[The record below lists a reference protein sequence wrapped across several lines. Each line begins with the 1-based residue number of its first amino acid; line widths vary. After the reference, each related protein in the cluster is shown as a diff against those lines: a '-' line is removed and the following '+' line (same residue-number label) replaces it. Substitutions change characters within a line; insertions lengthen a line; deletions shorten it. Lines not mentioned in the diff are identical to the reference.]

1 MADIMSETPSGAERR
16 ITEADIARL
25 VEELEV
31 LESTAQAIRQDIAM
45 ITASIAELKAT
56 RTLVKM
62 LVDKQKIEESYTTV
76 GGGVFVKSKIEDYD
90 RVLVNIGANY
100 VVELDTK
107 DALDHVDRR
116 IRELEDVKS
125 RLELR
130 LADVVRR
137 IENIRQFLAA
147 IYAMMRGGA
156 EGKAE
161 RK

>member
-1 MADIMSETPSGAERR
+1 MSEQAPGGERR

-31 LESTAQAIRQDIAM
+31 LESTAQALRQDIAVLS
-45 ITASIAELKAT
+45 ASIAELKST
-56 RTLVKM
+56 RTLIKM
-62 LVDKQKIEESYTTV
+62 LADGQKIEESYTTI
-76 GGGVFVKSKIEDYD
+76 GGGVFVKTRIEDYEK
-90 RVLVNIGANY
+90 VLVNVGANY
-100 VVELDTK
+100 VVELNVK

-130 LADVVRR
+130 LAEVVRR

-147 IYAMMRGGA
+147 VYAMMRGGA